1 MTGNMTSDII
11 LYQRTAGGW
20 EYQFS
25 CDGETYR
32 GFDTD
37 PAQARAK
44 LLRVLGWD
52 SRRFERAQFRRF

>member
-1 MTGNMTSDII
+1 MACDII
-11 LYQRTAGGW
+11 LFQRVAGGW

-25 CDGETYR
+25 RDGETYR
-32 GFDTD
+32 GSDAD